1 MPETLYIIDGHSQIY
16 RAYYAPFRA
25 LTSPTGEPTRATYV
39 FCSMMLKFF
48 NERKPRYVALA
59 ADSAVEKL
67 KRKTIFPD
75 YKVTRKPSPED
86 LPPQIARIMTIVEA
100 MEIPILQLEGYEADD
115 IIATGVAK
123 FASADMNVVMIS
135 RDKDLDQLLGEH
147 VVMYDPMDN
156 KTIDAASLLATKGYP
171 ADKAVEAQT
180 LMGDTSDNVPGIP
193 GIGPKTAADLIGKY
207 GTVDNVLAHAD
218 ELPPKLKDKLLAGG
232 ETLRIARQLVTL
244 DRRVPIDLDLAKMR
258 WPGLKG
264 EKIRPIFEELGFYRL
279 LEQLDKQGVLA
290 TPRTPSVSAGSMSPP
305 APPPPPPAPAGSLFV
320 PSEEQP
326 AKPFAQQPPAAVG
339 TPSVSAG
346 SSSAGL
352 STAKDFDYRC
362 VDTPA
367 ALQELASQLA
377 GVTRLSVDTETTNK
391 SAMRCQ
397 LVGISLAWQAGRAV
411 YLPIRGPLGSTLLE
425 LDEVR
430 RVLGP
435 ILADAG
441 IMKVGQNLKYDI
453 ISLAVSGI
461 TLAGAMFDTMVA
473 AHVLDS
479 TRPSYKLDALAAE
492 FLQHRGI
499 PIEDLIGRGKKQ
511 ITMDAVPCHVVTT
524 YACEDADLS
533 LRLADALEPK
543 LQAENLYDL
552 FAKLEMPLLPVLADM
567 EMRGIAVDPAA
578 LKRMGSLL
586 SAKADKLHERIV
598 DVAGTIFNPDSPKQL
613 VDVLFGKL
621 HLPVQRKTATG
632 PSTDSDVLET
642 LAADPSQPP
651 GSPGH
656 ELPALVLDYRKLQK
670 LLGTYLESL
679 AVCILPRTGR
689 IHTSFHQAGTATGR
703 LSSSDPNLQ
712 NIPIRTEEG
721 RQIRSAF
728 VADDGCVL
736 LSADYS
742 QVELRVLAHL
752 CEDPTL
758 MQAFHD
764 DLDIHHIVA
773 AEVFGVPLDQV
784 THEMRGRAKTV
795 NFGIIYGQTA
805 FGLAAS
811 LRIGR
816 KEAGDFIAA
825 YKNRFPQIDAFL
837 ASCVQAAREHG
848 YVETIFRRRRRIT
861 EIDSR
866 NPARR
871 NLAER
876 LAINSVVQGSAADL
890 IKQAMVNIDTRIRQ
904 ENRPGKMLLQIHD
917 ELLFEVPTAAVE
929 PEREMIV
936 AEMTGAIKLRVPLK
950 VETGTG
956 KNWMEAK

>member
-48 NERKPRYVALA
+48 NERKPRYIALA

-67 KRKTIFPD
+67 KRKAIYPD

-115 IIATGVAK
+115 IIATGAAK
-123 FASADMNVVMIS
+123 FASADMDVVMIS
-135 RDKDLDQLLGEH
+135 RDKDLDQLLNEH
-147 VVMYDPMDN
+147 VVMYDPMDD
-156 KTIDAASLLATKGYP
+156 KTIDAATVLATKGYP

-193 GIGPKTAADLIGKY
+193 GIGPKTAADLIGRY
-207 GTVDNVLAHAD
+207 GTVDNVLAHVD
-218 ELPPKLKDKLLAGG
+218 QLQPKLREKLLANA

-244 DRRVPIDLDLAKMR
+244 DRHVPIELDLAKMR
-258 WPGLKG
+258 WSGLKA
-264 EKIRPIFEELGFYRL
+264 ERIRPIFAELGFYRL
-279 LEQLDKQGVLA
+279 LEQLEKQGVLA
-290 TPRTPSVSAGSMSPP
+290 AAKPESAPQSPLP
-305 APPPPPPAPAGSLFV
+305 AFSLFSSPEEKPTQQPTQQPQAAPAS
-320 PSEEQP
+320 
-326 AKPFAQQPPAAVG
+326 ATPAA
-339 TPSVSAG
+339 AD
-346 SSSAGL
+346 GL

-367 ALQELASQLA
+367 ALQELAGQLA

-435 ILADAG
+435 ILADAR
-441 IMKVGQNLKYDI
+441 ITKVGQNLKYDI
-453 ISLAVSGI
+453 ISLAVSNI
-461 TLAGAMFDTMVA
+461 TLAGTMFDTMVA

-499 PIEDLIGRGKKQ
+499 PIEDLIGRGKNQ
-511 ITMDAVPCHVVTT
+511 ITMDAVPCSIVTT

-533 LRLADALEPK
+533 LRLADVLEPK
-543 LQAENLYDL
+543 LRAENLYDL

-578 LKRMGSLL
+578 LRRMGSLI

-613 VDVLFGKL
+613 ADVLFGKL
-621 HLPVQRKTATG
+621 QLPVQRKTATG

-642 LAADPSQPP
+642 LAADLSQPP

-679 AVCILPRTGR
+679 AECILARTGR

-752 CEDPTL
+752 CQDPTM

-764 DLDIHHIVA
+764 DLDIHRIVA

-784 THEMRGRAKTV
+784 TSEMRGRAKTV

-816 KEAGDFIAA
+816 REAGEFIAA
-825 YKNRFPQIDAFL
+825 YKSRFPQIDAFL

-866 NPARR
+866 NPSRR

-890 IKQAMVNIDTRIRQ
+890 IKQAMVNIDTRILQ
-904 ENRPGKMLLQIHD
+904 ENRPSKMLLQIHD
-917 ELLFEVPTAAVE
+917 ELLFEVPVASVASE
-929 PEREMIV
+929 QEMIV

>member
-67 KRKTIFPD
+67 KRKAVFPD

-135 RDKDLDQLLGEH
+135 RDKDLDQLLNEH

-156 KTIDAASLLATKGYP
+156 KTIDAASVLATKGYP

-207 GTVDNVLAHAD
+207 GTVDNVLAHAG
-218 ELPPKLKDKLLAGG
+218 ELPPKLKDKLLAGA

-244 DRRVPIDLDLAKMR
+244 DRHVPIDLDLAKMR

-264 EKIRPIFEELGFYRL
+264 ERIRPIFEQLGFYRL
-279 LEQLDKQGVLA
+279 LEQLEKQGVLA
-290 TPRTPSVSAGSMSPP
+290 EVKP
-305 APPPPPPAPAGSLFV
+305 AAPPPPAPAFSLF
-320 PSEEQP
+320 PPPEEEPAQQP
-326 AKPFAQQPPAAVG
+326 AQQPPPGPASTSPDASPAA
-339 TPSVSAG
+339 P
-346 SSSAGL
+346 GL

-397 LVGISLAWQAGRAV
+397 LVGISLAWQPGRAV

-453 ISLAVSGI
+453 ISLAVSNI
-461 TLAGAMFDTMVA
+461 TLAGTMFDTMVA

-511 ITMDAVPCHVVTT
+511 ITMDAVPCPIVTT

-543 LQAENLYDL
+543 LHAENLHDL

-613 VDVLFGKL
+613 ADVLFGKL
-621 HLPVQRKTATG
+621 QLPVQRKTATG

-670 LLGTYLESL
+670 LLGTYLVALGE
-679 AVCILPRTGR
+679 CILSRTGR

-742 QVELRVLAHL
+742 QVELRVLAHM
-752 CEDPTL
+752 CQDPTL

-764 DLDIHHIVA
+764 DLDIHRIVA

-904 ENRPGKMLLQIHD
+904 ENRPSKMLLQIHD
-917 ELLFEVPTAAVE
+917 ELLFEVPAAAVE
-929 PEREMIV
+929 SEREMIV

-956 KNWMEAK
+956 INWMEAK

>member
-48 NERKPRYVALA
+48 NDRKPRYVAFA
-59 ADSAVEKL
+59 ADSAAEKL
-67 KRKTIFPD
+67 KRKAVYPD

-147 VVMYDPMDN
+147 VVMYDPMDD
-156 KTIDAASLLATKGYP
+156 KTIDAATVLAAKGYP
-171 ADKAVEAQT
+171 PDKAVEAQT

-193 GIGPKTAADLIGKY
+193 GVGPKTAADLIGKY
-207 GTVDNVLAHAD
+207 GTVDNVLAHAG
-218 ELPPKLKDKLLAGG
+218 ELPPKLKDKLLAGA

-244 DRRVPIDLDLAKMR
+244 DRHVPIELDLGKMR

-264 EKIRPIFEELGFYRL
+264 ERIRPIFAELGFNRL
-279 LEQLDKQGVLA
+279 LDQLDKLG
-290 TPRTPSVSAGSMSPP
+290 VSAATK
-305 APPPPPPAPAGSLFV
+305 APPPPPPPAAPAFSLF
-320 PSEEQP
+320 PPEQQP
-326 AKPFAQQPPAAVG
+326 AQQPQATPASAAPAA
-339 TPSVSAG
+339 TTAAG
-346 SSSAGL
+346 GL
-352 STAKDFDYRC
+352 STARDFDYRC

-367 ALQELASQLA
+367 ALRELAAQLA
-377 GVTRLSVDTETTNK
+377 GVKRLSVDTETTNK
-391 SAMRCQ
+391 SAMRSQ

-425 LDEVR
+425 LDDVR

-435 ILADAG
+435 ILADAT

-511 ITMDAVPCHVVTT
+511 ITMDAVPCPIVTT
-524 YACEDADLS
+524 YACEDADLA

-543 LQAENLYDL
+543 LRAENLYDL

-578 LKRMGSLL
+578 LKRMGSLI

-613 VDVLFGKL
+613 ADVLFGKL
-621 HLPVQRKTATG
+621 QLPAQRKTAAG
-632 PSTDSDVLET
+632 DPSTDSDVLET
-642 LAADPSQPP
+642 LAADPSRPP

-670 LLGTYLESL
+670 LLGTYLDSL
-679 AVCILPRTGR
+679 AECILPRTGR

-728 VADDGCVL
+728 VADDGCAL

-752 CEDPTL
+752 CQDPTM

-764 DLDIHHIVA
+764 DLDIHRIVA
-773 AEVFGVPLDQV
+773 AEVFRVPLDQV
-784 THEMRGRAKTV
+784 TPEMRGRAKTV

-825 YKNRFPQIDAFL
+825 YRNRFPQIEAFL
-837 ASCVQAAREHG
+837 ASCVRAAREHG

-890 IKQAMVNIDTRIRQ
+890 IKQAMVNIDARIRR

-917 ELLFEVPTAAVE
+917 ELLFEVPTPAVE

-956 KNWMEAK
+956 INWMEAK